1 MADVDSSNEQ
11 THSEAQTKN
20 LSPGEA
26 AGLVS
31 TTVMDLRQQ
40 WLQAAVTIANKLKSG
55 SSVNHGTF
63 DDLKR
68 LREHFEE
75 LERAR
80 IVLAKLN
87 APEGSGNRPGANS

>member
-1 MADVDSSNEQ
+1 MADVDPSNEQ
-11 THSEAQTKN
+11 TQSEPQPKN

-31 TTVMDLRQQ
+31 ATVMDLRQQ
-40 WLQAAVTIANKLKSG
+40 WLQAAVTVANQLKSG
-55 SSVNHGTF
+55 SSVNHSTF
-63 DDLKR
+63 DDSKR

-80 IVLAKLN
+80 IVLTKLN
-87 APEGSGNRPGANS
+87 ASESPDTGLSGNS